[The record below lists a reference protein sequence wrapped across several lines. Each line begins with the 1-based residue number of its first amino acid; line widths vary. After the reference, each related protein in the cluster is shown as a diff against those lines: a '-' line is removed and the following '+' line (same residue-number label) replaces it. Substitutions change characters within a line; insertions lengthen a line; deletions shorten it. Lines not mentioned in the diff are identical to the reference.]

1 MGCGENDQ
9 NSETVGLKI
18 LNDKL
23 KDPPQKKI
31 RRAEKNCDNFL

>member
-23 KDPPQKKI
+23 KDPKKKI
-31 RRAEKNCDNFL
+31 HRAEKNCDNFL